1 MALCSFSAV
10 SGLQFGTPGVIL
22 SWKMCTR
29 KRSALVAARLA
40 YGPRCQIICLFYCVH
55 SSSKAWNAHAFI
67 ADEINPTLLPTSAPL
82 MINLIRFPPALPCLH
97 VEGMRGSQGFQG
109 DVVNTI
115 GAFPQVQ
122 DDIVTSLRLH
132 QPVRLVASFN
142 RPNITYTVIYN
153 APNGGSGLAE
163 FILGLLPP
171 SGGGATIVYT
181 LKRDTAQELSVLLT
195 RRGTF

>member
-1 MALCSFSAV
+1 M
-10 SGLQFGTPGVIL
+10 
-22 SWKMCTR
+22 
-29 KRSALVAARLA
+29 
-40 YGPRCQIICLFYCVH
+40 
-55 SSSKAWNAHAFI
+55 
-67 ADEINPTLLPTSAPL
+67 
-82 MINLIRFPPALPCLH
+82 
-97 VEGMRGSQGFQG
+97 
-109 DVVNTI
+109 NTI

-122 DDIVTSLRLH
+122 DEIVTSLRLH

-142 RPNITYTVIYN
+142 RPNITYTVFYN
-153 APNGGSGLAE
+153 APRGGSGLAE